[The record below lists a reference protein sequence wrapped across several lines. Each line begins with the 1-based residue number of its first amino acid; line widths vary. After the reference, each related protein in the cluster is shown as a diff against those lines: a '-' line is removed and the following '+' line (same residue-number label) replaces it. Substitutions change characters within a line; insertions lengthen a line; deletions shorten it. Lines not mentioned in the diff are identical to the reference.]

1 MKTRTAVLILI
12 CVLSY
17 HIGNLTESDR
27 SAVLAYVTGEA
38 RSFAADPIDYVRLV
52 IAHLEATGGLRFIV
66 LGVCAKAFSWHFARR
81 RKARLAAV
89 ESRAAAKK
97 AS

>member
-52 IAHLEATGGLRFIV
+52 IAHL
-66 LGVCAKAFSWHFARR
+66 
-81 RKARLAAV
+81 
-89 ESRAAAKK
+89 
-97 AS
+97 